1 MSTLIVQN
9 IEHGQLISKFS
20 SEDIQVSKTDDRI
33 VITGVGLTAPN
44 GDNLV
49 EFRANL
55 LKKVSRIENIKLR
68 YIGEVHAGV
77 CRFDALRY
85 QNKRDVRTGT
95 RAGSIS
101 IYCANE
107 AFADAGLR
115 ITDENRSSTG
125 VYIGNTEHGNV
136 ETANEIYNISQFK
149 YDVKY

>member
-1 MSTLIVQN
+1 MSKN
-9 IEHGQLISKFS
+9 
-20 SEDIQVSKTDDRI
+20 DDRI

-44 GDNLV
+44 GDNLA
-49 EFRANL
+49 EFRDNL

-77 CRFDALRY
+77 CRFDALKY

-125 VYIGNTEHGNV
+125 V
-136 ETANEIYNISQFK
+136 
-149 YDVKY
+149 